1 MAPAPLEL
9 VAVLGRAFAGRAA
22 YRGGNVAEAKSSRSP
37 PDPAWKGGGC
47 GGYTYELSYAE
58 MPDLTDVVY
67 KNILAVDNYSWSY
80 LKDATLEWQV
90 EGLQEEFVVQN
101 KEIETGRCGCGES
114 FYIQD

>member
-1 MAPAPLEL
+1 MNITKQALTKLQER
-9 VAVLGRAFAGRAA
+9 VASEQVWGARLS
-22 YRGGNVAEAKSSRSP
+22 V
-37 PDPAWKGGGC
+37 KGGGC

-114 FYIQD
+114 FYIHD